1 MAGKAIIDK
10 LRPGETFFG
19 GGAGVLIPFRFSQ
32 MNSSSKPSPEE
43 PYSDTAEG
51 VDEEHPWVG
60 AKRLARMQHQNEQFR
75 KMAQQRKADES
86 KDD

>member
-1 MAGKAIIDK
+1 MKVTVRK
-10 LRPGETFFG
+10 PKPGETCFG
-19 GGAGVLIPFRFSQ
+19 GGAGFLIPFRPNR
-32 MNSSSKPSPEE
+32 MNSSSKPSPDA